1 MGCGK
6 SVIGVLVAQRAG
18 AQFLDLDFVIENEA
32 GMSISDIFTSKGEAA
47 FRAMESRL
55 LPSLLQP
62 GTVVALGGGAP
73 IDDANWRLIV
83 ERSTTVFL
91 DCDFKT
97 IWSRIEGSTNRPL
110 LTSRSRAELEELLK
124 QRRPRYLEA
133 VHVVDAD
140 RPTDV
145 VADEVLKL
153 WSD

>member
-6 SVIGVLVAQRAG
+6 SVVGVLVAQRAG
-18 AQFLDLDFVIENEA
+18 APFHDLDFVIENEA
-32 GMSISDIFTSKGEAA
+32 GMSISDIFATKGEAA

-62 GTVVALGGGAP
+62 GSVVALGGGAP
-73 IDDANWRLIV
+73 IDDANWKLIV

-91 DCDFKT
+91 DCGFKA
-97 IWSRIEGSTNRPL
+97 IWGRIKGSPNRPL
-110 LTSRSRAELEELLK
+110 LASKSRAELEALLK

-133 VHVVDAD
+133 VHTVDGD
-140 RPTDV
+140 RPTDE

>member
-6 SVIGVLVAQRAG
+6 SVVGVLVAQRAG
-18 AQFLDLDFVIENEA
+18 APFHDLDFVIENEA
-32 GMSISDIFTSKGEAA
+32 GISVSDIFATKGEAA

-62 GTVVALGGGAP
+62 GAVVALGGGAP

-91 DCDFKT
+91 DCGFDT
-97 IWSRIEGSTNRPL
+97 IWQRIHGTTNRPL
-110 LTSRSRAELEELLK
+110 LAAKSHEELEALLG

-133 VHVVDAD
+133 DHRVDAD
-140 RPTDV
+140 RPADV

-153 WSD
+153 WSG

>member
-6 SVIGVLVAQRAG
+6 SVVGVLVAQRAG
-18 AQFLDLDFVIENEA
+18 APFHDLDFVIENEA
-32 GMSISDIFTSKGEAA
+32 GISVSDIFATKGEAA

-55 LPSLLQP
+55 LPTLLQP
-62 GTVVALGGGAP
+62 GAVVALGGGAP

-91 DCDFKT
+91 DCGFDT
-97 IWSRIEGSTNRPL
+97 IWHRIHGTTNRPL
-110 LTSRSRAELEELLK
+110 LAAKSHEELEALLG

-133 VHVVDAD
+133 DHRVDAD
-140 RPTDV
+140 RPADV

-153 WSD
+153 WSG

>member
-6 SVIGVLVAQRAG
+6 SVVGVVVAKRAG
-18 AQFLDLDFVIENEA
+18 AQFHDLDFVIENEA
-32 GMSISDIFTSKGEAA
+32 RMSISDIFATKGEAA

-55 LPSLLQP
+55 LPTLLQP
-62 GTVVALGGGAP
+62 GAVVALGGGAP

-83 ERSTTVFL
+83 ERCTAVFL

-97 IWSRIEGSTNRPL
+97 IWSRIEGSANRPL
-110 LTSRSRAELEELLK
+110 LTSKSRAELEELLK

-133 VHVVDAD
+133 VHSVDAD

-145 VADEVLKL
+145 VADEVVKL
-153 WSD
+153 WFD

>member
-6 SVIGVLVAQRAG
+6 SVVGVLVAQRAG
-18 AQFLDLDFVIENEA
+18 APFHDLDFVIENEA
-32 GMSISDIFTSKGEAA
+32 GISVSDIFATKGEAA

-62 GTVVALGGGAP
+62 GAVVALGGGAP

-91 DCDFKT
+91 DCGFDT
-97 IWSRIEGSTNRPL
+97 IWQRIHGTTNRPL
-110 LTSRSRAELEELLK
+110 LAAKSHEELEALLG

-133 VHVVDAD
+133 VHRVDAD
-140 RPTDV
+140 RPADV

-153 WSD
+153 WSG